1 VDTVLAAVLT
11 VGALTIGGI
20 VTQSYRQEKFN
31 GQVFE
36 FMRATDLRLAR
47 IEKKGDTRDERDE
60 QRRAN
65 GGYQ

>member
-1 VDTVLAAVLT
+1 VDTILAAVLT

-20 VTQSYRQEKFN
+20 VNQSYRQGKFN

-47 IEKKGDTRDERDE
+47 IEKKSDTRDERDE

-65 GGYQ
+65 GG

>member
-1 VDTVLAAVLT
+1 M
-11 VGALTIGGI
+11 
-20 VTQSYRQEKFN
+20 VTQSYRQGKFN

-47 IEKKGDTRDERDE
+47 IEKKGDTRDERNE

-65 GGYQ
+65 GG

>member
-1 VDTVLAAVLT
+1 MDTILAAVLT

-20 VTQSYRQEKFN
+20 VTQSYQHGKFN

-36 FMRATDLRLAR
+36 FMRATELRLAR
-47 IEKKGDTRDERDE
+47 IEKKGDTRDERNE

-65 GGYQ
+65 GG

>member
-1 VDTVLAAVLT
+1 MDTILAAVLT
-11 VGALTIGGI
+11 VGAHTIGGI
-20 VTQSYRQEKFN
+20 VTQSYRQGKFN

-47 IEKKGDTRDERDE
+47 IEKKGDTRDERNE

-65 GGYQ
+65 GG

>member
-1 VDTVLAAVLT
+1 MDTILAAVLT

-20 VTQSYRQEKFN
+20 VTQSYRQGKFN

-36 FMRATDLRLAR
+36 FMRATELRLAR
-47 IEKKGDTRDERDE
+47 IEKKGDTRDERNE

-65 GGYQ
+65 GG